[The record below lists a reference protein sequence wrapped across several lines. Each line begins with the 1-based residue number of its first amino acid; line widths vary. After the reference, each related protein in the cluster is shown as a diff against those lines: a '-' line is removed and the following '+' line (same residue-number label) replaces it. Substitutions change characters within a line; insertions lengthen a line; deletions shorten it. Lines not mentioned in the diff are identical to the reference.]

1 MKNLI
6 KDVEVDVVAFH
17 KKGLTNPK
25 KMRMSYKEFLECKHK
40 NYYFRAYQINY
51 NTTIFLKDEIY

>member
-6 KDVEVDVVAFH
+6 NDVKVDVVAFH

-25 KMRMSYKEFLECKHK
+25 KMRMSYKEFLKLKHEK
-40 NYYFRAYQINY
+40 YHYRAYKINF

>member
-17 KKGLTNPK
+17 KKGLTAPK
-25 KMRMSYKEFLECKHK
+25 KMRMSYKEFSKCKHEK
-40 NYYFRAYQINY
+40 YIYRAYQINY
-51 NTTIFLKDEIY
+51 NTTIFKNNLK

>member
-17 KKGLTNPK
+17 KKGLTDPK
-25 KMRMSYKEFLECKHK
+25 KMKMSYSEFLKLKHEK
-40 NYYFRAYQINY
+40 YHFRAYQINY
-51 NTTIFLKDEIY
+51 NTTIF

>member
-51 NTTIFLKDEIY
+51 NTTIF

>member
-6 KDVEVDVVAFH
+6 NDVEVDVIAYH
-17 KKGLTNPK
+17 KKGLK
-25 KMRMSYKEFLECKHK
+25 KDKKKRMLKSEFLKLKDK
-40 NYYFRAYQINY
+40 NYFFRAFQINF